1 MTVEPKHPS
10 SRFVQAFAKGL
21 SVIRVFGPGTGSM
34 TLSQV
39 AERSGLP
46 RAGARRLLLTLQE
59 LGYVAFD
66 GKYFSLTPK
75 IMDLG
80 YSYLS
85 SMELWDLA
93 QPVLEGV
100 SERLDETTSA
110 AVRDGLDIV
119 YVVRVPTHRLISNAL
134 SIGTRLPAHATSLG
148 RVLLGALGDEGLDA
162 TLSSA
167 KLQRFTPKTLT
178 DPDEL
183 IAAVRADRK
192 KGYSWVADQL
202 EDGLCGVAVP
212 IRRRDGTVIAAINI
226 STRPA
231 RGTSLS
237 AVRKRLLPELR
248 GAADQI
254 EAALRLKA

>member
-1 MTVEPKHPS
+1 MPDEPKHPS
-10 SRFVQAFAKGL
+10 SQFVQSFAKGL
-21 SVIRVFGPGTGSM
+21 SVIRTFGPGAGSM

-59 LGYVAFD
+59 LGYVVFD
-66 GKYFSLTPK
+66 GKNFSLTPK

-93 QPVLEGV
+93 EPFLAGV

-110 AVRDGLDIV
+110 AVLDGPDIV

-148 RVLLGALGDEGLDA
+148 RVLLGALSDDELDRYLR
-162 TLSSA
+162 TT
-167 KLQRFTPKTLT
+167 KLEQFTQKTTT

-183 IAAVRADRK
+183 RAAVRADHS
-192 KGYSWVADQL
+192 KGWSWVADQL

-212 IRRRDGTVIAAINI
+212 IRRRDSAVIAAINI
-226 STRPA
+226 STRPV
-231 RGTSLS
+231 RGSMA

-248 GAADQI
+248 VVAEQI
-254 EAALRLKA
+254 EAALKLRA